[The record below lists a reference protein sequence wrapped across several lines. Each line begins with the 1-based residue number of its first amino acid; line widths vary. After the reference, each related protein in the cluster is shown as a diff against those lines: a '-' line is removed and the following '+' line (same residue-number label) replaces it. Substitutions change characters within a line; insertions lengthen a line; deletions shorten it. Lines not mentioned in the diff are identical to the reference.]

1 MRRLETSIEYKE
13 KTAMK
18 RFLAS
23 LLAMLLALT
32 MLAPMSASAEDLDLE
47 VAQNA
52 ANEEGLDLP
61 EVAADIDLTL
71 DNAIILDDLQS
82 LQEDQGEIIQKPQQD
97 MHDAPEADSD
107 SSNARKYGVPSTLTL
122 GVKETYAIR
131 CTKSGKLTYRTSS
144 KKIATVNSKGVVTG
158 RKKGSAT
165 ITVYLRG
172 KKLTTCKVKVKA
184 APKKVTLNRKRLSL
198 NVKRTFQLVATVNSG
213 SHARYTW
220 SSSNKS
226 VATVS
231 ATGLVTAKKAGAA
244 TITVKTHNGKKSTC
258 KVKVTKTAAST
269 LRVSPTSMTLHE
281 GESQDATVTFNA
293 SGSVYYEISD
303 EDIVTL
309 EQASGWYGD
318 DVTMTVY
325 AHSAGTATIAF
336 TNNVNDDTAILTVT
350 VEAEEE
356 EEDYGGGSLS
366 VNPTHIDVPV
376 YGSRDVIVTYTD
388 DGTVGWN
395 SSDEAVATCERTSD
409 WYGDDTT
416 LTVYG
421 HSAGTAVITITSDT
435 DYDSACVYVTVTQ
448 DESSDPE
455 PGPEPEPEPEDEGSD
470 STVQY
475 RALLIGEEHFPA
487 ETCARNRGDVTR
499 MNNMLN
505 SIKGPAGGKYSVTCR
520 YDLNLT
526 GVRSAISNAF
536 YGADDNDVSLFFIA
550 THGDSSSNGSDAGA
564 LALTGSTYEE
574 QWLIFED
581 LANALKAVPGKVI
594 VIVESCGSGAA
605 IYAPGISENSA
616 NALRNAAISLDNAL
630 IDAFSSADPGIRV
643 RVSDSERRRRIAKGQ
658 LAPNTGELR
667 VENKFYVLTASRYHE
682 DSYGFESYSDSYNYF
697 TKWLTDGIGTSGRM
711 PADANYD
718 NETTLSELFNYISRV
733 GDNYPFNFAE
743 GTFYQHVQVYPK
755 NSPYGLFRR

>member
-1 MRRLETSIEYKE
+1 
-13 KTAMK
+13 MK
-18 RFLAS
+18 QFFAS
-23 LLAMLLALT
+23 LLAMLLVLT
-32 MLAPMSASAEDLDLE
+32 MLAPMGTIAEDLELE
-47 VAQNA
+47 VEQGA
-52 ANEEGLDLP
+52 ANEEGLELP
-61 EVAADIDLTL
+61 EVAASIDLTL
-71 DNAIILDDLQS
+71 GNTIILDGLQP
-82 LQEDQGEIIQKPQQD
+82 LQEDQGEISKKPQQD
-97 MHDAPEADSD
+97 LGDASEAGND
-107 SSNARKYGVPSTLTL
+107 SSNAQKYGVPTSLTL
-122 GVKETYAIR
+122 GVNETYTIK
-131 CTKSGKLTYRTSS
+131 CTKSGKLTYKTSN
-144 KKIATVNSKGVVTG
+144 KKIATVSSKGVVTG
-158 RKKGSAT
+158 KKKGSAT
-165 ITVYLRG
+165 VTVYLKG
-172 KKLTTCKVKVKA
+172 KKLTTCKVKVVA
-184 APKKVTLNRKRLSL
+184 APKKVTLNKTSLSL
-198 NVKRTFQLVATVNSG
+198 NVKRTFQLIAKVNSG

-231 ATGLVTAKKAGAA
+231 SKGLVTAKKAGTA
-244 TITVKTHNGKKSTC
+244 TITVKTHNGKKATC
-258 KVKVTKTAAST
+258 KVKVTKTATST

-350 VEAEEE
+350 VEAEE

-475 RALLIGEEHFPA
+475 RALLIGEKNFSDERC
-487 ETCARNRGDVTR
+487 TRNRGDVTL

-505 SIKGPAGGKYSVTCR
+505 SVKGPAGGKYSVTCR

-526 GVRSAISNAF
+526 GVRNAIGSAF
-536 YGADDNDVSLFFIA
+536 YGADDDDVSLFFIA
-550 THGDSSSNGSDAGA
+550 THGDSSSTGSEAGA
-564 LALTGSTYEE
+564 LALIGSSYEE
-574 QWLIFED
+574 SWLLFED

-605 IYAPGISENSA
+605 VYAPGVSENSA
-616 NALRNAAISLDNAL
+616 NAMRNAAISHDNAL
-630 IDAFSSADPGIRV
+630 IDAFSAADPGIRV
-643 RVSDSERRRRIAKGQ
+643 RVSDSEKRKSISKGQ

-667 VENKFYVLTASRYHE
+667 VENKFYVLTATRYHE
-682 DSYGFESYSDSYNYF
+682 DSYGTESYYGSYNYF
-697 TKWLTDGIGTSGRM
+697 TKWLTDGIGTSGSM
-711 PADANYD
+711 PADANG
-718 NETTLSELFNYISRV
+718 NRETTLSELFNYISRV
-733 GDNYPFNFAE
+733 GDDYPFEFTE
-743 GTFYQHVQVYPK
+743 GTYYQHVQVYPK
-755 NSPYGLFRR
+755 NSNYGLFRR